1 MTNYKILPQTALIPA
16 SDYVII
22 GGTGDLALRKIFP
35 ALLLRYAAGQVTDD
49 FRLYVVSRQKINAKT
64 FRSKLI
70 PHCQLELNTINNGDL
85 LLDRFLALINFVG
98 VDITADGGM
107 DILASDLLTRAEASR
122 PIIFYL
128 SIASSLFKA
137 ACLRIDESGLTLPQT
152 RLVVEKPL
160 GHDLSLIHI

>member
-1 MTNYKILPQTALIPA
+1 MTHYEILPQTALIPA

-49 FRLYVVSRQKINAKT
+49 FRLYVVSRQKINANT
-64 FRSKLI
+64 FRSKFV
-70 PHCQLELNTINNGDL
+70 PHCQLELDTINNGDL
-85 LLDRFLALINFVG
+85 LLDRFMALINYVG

-107 DILASDLLTRAEASR
+107 DLLASDLLTRAEASR

-137 ACLRIDESGLTLPQT
+137 ACLRIDESGLTLPQS

-160 GHDLSLIHI
+160 GLSLIHI